1 VTLRTLVLGTRD
13 TIAGTVYGTIV
24 VLSVVTAGAPAFEHG
39 EWKLV
44 VIGAVTVL
52 VFWMAHVYAHILGES
67 LHHGHRLRRGEVL
80 TIARRELAIPLA
92 AVLPMTAVALGAVGV
107 LRNSVALWVAV
118 AIGVAT
124 LTIEGIRY
132 ARLEHLSRAGTLLTV
147 AINLAFGLALVALKA
162 TLSH

>member
-1 VTLRTLVLGTRD
+1 MTLKTLVLGTRD
-13 TIAGTVYGTIV
+13 TIAGTVYGTIL

-39 EWKLV
+39 EWNLV
-44 VIGAVTVL
+44 VIGAVTML
-52 VFWMAHVYAHILGES
+52 VFWLAHVYAHILGES
-67 LHHGHRLRRGEVL
+67 LHDGHRLKRAEIF
-80 TIARRELAIPLA
+80 TIAQHELAIPLA
-92 AVLPMTAVALGAVGV
+92 AVLPLTAVALGALGV
-107 LRNSVALWVAV
+107 LSNTVALWVAV

-132 ARLEHLSRAGTLLTV
+132 ARLEHLSRTGTLVTV

>member
-1 VTLRTLVLGTRD
+1 MTLKTLVLGTRD

-39 EWKLV
+39 EWNLV

-52 VFWMAHVYAHILGES
+52 VFWLAHVYAHVLGES
-67 LHHGHRLRRGEVL
+67 LHHGHRLNRAEVF
-80 TIARRELAIPLA
+80 TIAQRELAIPLA
-92 AVLPMTAVALGAVGV
+92 AVLPMAAVALGAVGV
-107 LRNSVALWVAV
+107 LRNSLALWVAV

-147 AINLAFGLALVALKA
+147 GINLAFGLALVALKA

>member
-1 VTLRTLVLGTRD
+1 MDLKELLLGNRD

-39 EWKLV
+39 KWNLV

-52 VFWMAHVYAHILGES
+52 VFWMAHVYSHILGES
-67 LHHGHRLRRGEVL
+67 VRDGHRLTRQQILAV
-80 TIARRELAIPLA
+80 ARRELAIPLA
-92 AVLPMTAVALGAVGV
+92 GVLPMTVVALGALGV
-107 LRNSVALWVAV
+107 LHTSTALWIAV
-118 AIGVAT
+118 GIGVAT

-132 ARLEHLSRAGTLLTV
+132 AHLENLSRMGTV
-147 AINLAFGLALVALKA
+147 ASVSLNLGFGLVLVVLKA

>member
-1 VTLRTLVLGTRD
+1 MALKTLLLGTRD

-39 EWKLV
+39 EWNLV

-52 VFWMAHVYAHILGES
+52 VFWLAHVYAHILGES
-67 LHHGHRLRRGEVL
+67 LHHGHRLTRGEVL
-80 TIARRELAIPLA
+80 TVARRELAIPLA
-92 AVLPMTAVALGAVGV
+92 AVLPMGAVALGALGV
-107 LRNSVALWVAV
+107 LGNTLALWIAV

-132 ARLEHLSRAGTLLTV
+132 ARLENLSRGGTLV
-147 AINLAFGLALVALKA
+147 SVGVNLAFGMALVVLKA

>member
-1 VTLRTLVLGTRD
+1 MTLKTLVLGTRD

-39 EWKLV
+39 EWNLV

-52 VFWMAHVYAHILGES
+52 VFWLAHVYAHVLGES
-67 LHHGHRLRRGEVL
+67 LHHGHRLNRAEVF
-80 TIARRELAIPLA
+80 TIAQRELAIPLA

-107 LRNSVALWVAV
+107 LRNSLALWVAV

-147 AINLAFGLALVALKA
+147 GINLAFGLALVALKA